1 MFFTF
6 IVEPSEVTLEQGAPF
21 EVGENN
27 VVVNPDTHD
36 AVPYMQNGALLFTT
50 TLNQIYC
57 HCHSIEGSKSKL
69 FHISII

>member
-36 AVPYMQNGALLFTT
+36 AVPPHAKWCFVIHYNTESVFLSL
-50 TLNQIYC
+50 
-57 HCHSIEGSKSKL
+57 S
-69 FHISII
+69 

>member
-6 IVEPSEVTLEQGAPF
+6 IVEPSEVTLERRGSF

-36 AVPYMQNGALLFTT
+36 TVP
-50 TLNQIYC
+50 
-57 HCHSIEGSKSKL
+57 
-69 FHISII
+69 